1 MQKSDVV
8 KAAEDITK
16 VIMDGKQDDESVKTV
31 LKDSQTH
38 GGENLTPRTPWS
50 HHAITFFPSSSP
62 ATSPTKLTLSLARV
76 PPFLPPFLSPSLARS
91 LPPCFPSW
99 LAPYTPLS
107 LCSTCR
113 QGFRLCNSFQGAS
126 RGGIGA

>member
-1 MQKSDVV
+1 MQVTVPKGKSMQKSDVV

-50 HHAITFFPSSSP
+50 RHAIILSRHAIIFLPSSSP
-62 ATSPTKLTLSLARV
+62 ATSPTKLTRPGSNHTLPSASAPHAGKDSGSATLFKELHEAASVRSKFLRLSQ
-76 PPFLPPFLSPSLARS
+76 P
-91 LPPCFPSW
+91 
-99 LAPYTPLS
+99 
-107 LCSTCR
+107 
-113 QGFRLCNSFQGAS
+113 
-126 RGGIGA
+126 

>member
-38 GGENLTPRTPWS
+38 GGENLTPRTLWS
-50 HHAITFFPSSSP
+50 HHAITFLPSSSP
-62 ATSPTKLTLSLARV
+62 ATSRLNLLSPLLAS
-76 PPFLPPFLSPSLARS
+76 LPPFLSPSLARS